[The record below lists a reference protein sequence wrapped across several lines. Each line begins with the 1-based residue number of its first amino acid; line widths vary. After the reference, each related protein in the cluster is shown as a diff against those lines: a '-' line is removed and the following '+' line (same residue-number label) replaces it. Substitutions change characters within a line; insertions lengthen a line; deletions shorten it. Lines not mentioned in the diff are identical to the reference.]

1 MSSHNPKRI
10 IYSHIAAL
18 TRALA
23 HEHRLE
29 LLEHLGQGE
38 WSVEYLA
45 EKSGLSFANASQHL
59 HLLRR
64 NGLIQSRKSGK
75 NVFYRL
81 ADGPVLAAI
90 SAIRTLAENNVAEV
104 RAAVDTYFNEIDSF
118 EAATFNELKARLA
131 DTNLLLLDVRDEAE
145 FRQGHLPSALH
156 IPLSELES
164 RLGQLPKDR
173 EIIAYCRGPYCI
185 LSFKAVQLLRRHGFA
200 SRRMTDGFPE
210 WAASGGEVAFAAPPA

>member
-1 MSSHNPKRI
+1 MSSNNPKRI

-29 LLEHLGQGE
+29 LLEHLCQGE
-38 WSVEYLA
+38 WSVEDLA
-45 EKSGLSFANASQHL
+45 KKSSLTFANASQHL

-81 ADGPVLAAI
+81 EDGPVLAAI
-90 SAIRTLAENNVAEV
+90 SAIRTLAESNVAEV
-104 RAAVDTYFNEIDSF
+104 RETVDTYFNEIDSL
-118 EAATFNELKARLA
+118 EGATFDELKARLD

-145 FRQGHLPSALH
+145 YRQGHLPSALH
-156 IPLSELES
+156 IPLHELEE
-164 RLGQLPKDR
+164 RLGQLPKGR

-185 LSFKAVQLLRRHGFA
+185 LSFRAVQLLRSHGYA
-200 SRRMTDGFPE
+200 CRRMQDGFPE
-210 WAASGGEVAFAAPPA
+210 WAASGGGVEAAAA